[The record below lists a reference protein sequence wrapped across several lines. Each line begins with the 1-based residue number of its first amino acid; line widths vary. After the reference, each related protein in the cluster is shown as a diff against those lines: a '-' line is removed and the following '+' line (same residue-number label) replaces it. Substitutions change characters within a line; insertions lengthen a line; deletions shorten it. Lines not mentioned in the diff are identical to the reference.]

1 MGSVVNSTS
10 QILSLPDS
18 EVIRISQIG
27 SNQEDLTSHT
37 GKMNGNFVKLW
48 IICH

>member
-10 QILSLPDS
+10 QIPSSPDS

-27 SNQEDLTSHT
+27 SNQED
-37 GKMNGNFVKLW
+37 
-48 IICH
+48 